1 MINNVL
7 LNYIVDTEQP
17 SDGGLESLLKI
28 IKFYNGT
35 SSINNL
41 NFLIQKYYPKTSY
54 TLLNEAAKN
63 SGLIGVICTQIELN
77 DIIEYNHPI
86 IIKFLSQKGN
96 IHYVLFNSFSNINGF
111 HIWDSRKGYYS
122 ITKESFK
129 KLWHNNDCIA
139 FVSD

>member
-7 LNYIVDTEQP
+7 LKYIVQTEQP
-17 SDGGLESLLKI
+17 SDGGLESLLKV

-54 TLLNEAAKN
+54 ALLNEVAKN
-63 SGLIGVICTQIELN
+63 SGLIGVICKDIELN

-96 IHYVLFNSFSNINGF
+96 IHYVLFNSFSNTNGF

-122 ITKESFK
+122 LTKESFEDVWFEK
-129 KLWHNNDCIA
+129 DCLA
-139 FVSD
+139 FIC